1 MKRFFTLFIVFI
13 VFNGWFN
20 VPTAQAQGA
29 PDRTLAAAVRRYL
42 ELRPTDP
49 INWKALGEFFDTS
62 GSIKSLKGLELATN
76 LERLELHNSP
86 IDDLTPLAN
95 LKKLTEITIWDSK
108 LNDLTPLAGL
118 IQLEYFS
125 LHNSRARNQ
134 ISDLTPVAGLIN
146 LWHLDV
152 GGNEISDITPV
163 TGLTK
168 LKQLGLCCNQ
178 ISDITPVAG
187 LTNLWHLWLDYNPI
201 SDITPLTQLTGLS
214 SLALQNNQI
223 GDITPLAR
231 LTGLVYL
238 WLRCNEISDL
248 TPLAGLTTLLK
259 LSLRGNQIND
269 ITPLAGLTTLVALDL
284 RGNQINDITPL
295 AGLTQLKGLVLETN
309 DINDLSP
316 LAGLRNLQTLNLARN
331 QISDITP
338 LTELTELE
346 WLDLGE
352 NQVVD
357 ADRLKTLPKL
367 TKLRLGGN
375 PSDLYIFETEVRIT
389 DTIYQILLLMSSS
402 EVICRARDPKQ
413 ETSPQET
420 SPQETLP
427 QSPVSTSVNEAELPP
442 MYWVNSESNT
452 LYGLTDGEVEHL
464 LPSVQNAT
472 SLTIDVANDK
482 LYWTEKT
489 SNRTGKI
496 HRANLD
502 GTNAQLVKDLTS
514 VPHDIAL
521 DAAGGKI
528 YLTNSWGKIQRLN
541 VDGSGFE
548 PNLVT
553 GLDTPQGI
561 ALDVLGGKVYW
572 TEMSGRIRRANLD
585 GSNIQEVVT
594 GLATPMDIA
603 IFRDTIYWAEKTGEN
618 QGEIRQANLNG
629 NPNAVTYTT
638 FTQGFPVGIAIDAVE
653 NKLYWTT
660 SRGEIGRANFDG
672 SHFQPN
678 IVTGLG
684 APGTLVIETR
694 LPDVLPTNAVLSI
707 SPSTVISP
715 AIGEQLSLNLNIADG
730 ASVAGYQVTVQF
742 DATALRYVESSNGNY
757 LSAGATFAT
766 PIAKEGYVVLASN
779 APTGVSNGDGTLATV
794 TFEVMAVKAS
804 TLTLSEPLLTDNQ
817 GNTFLPRVEARKI
830 TKPPKLKE
838 DVTGDGVVNILDL
851 VAVASSFGK
860 TGETSADVNA
870 DGIVNIVD
878 MVLVAATLSTNAGAP
893 SLRLASLE
901 MFTAADVREWLSQAY
916 QLNDINVNHQRG
928 ILVLEQLLAVLIPKE
943 TILLPNYPNPFNP
956 ETWIPYQ
963 LAKAGDVKI
972 SIYDAKGAL
981 VRTLALGH
989 HSAGF
994 YTNKSRAAYWDGRN
1008 TLGERVASGIYFY
1021 QLQADDISLLRKMI
1035 ILK

>member
-1 MKRFFTLFIVFI
+1 MKRFFTLFVIYIVFSS
-13 VFNGWFN
+13 WFN
-20 VPTAQAQGA
+20 ASTAQAQGA

-49 INWKALGEFFDTS
+49 INWKALEEFSDTS

-76 LERLELHNSP
+76 LKRLELHNSP

-95 LKKLTEITIWDSK
+95 LKKLREITIWDSK
-108 LNDLTPLAGL
+108 LNDLTPLSGL
-118 IQLEYFS
+118 IQLEF
-125 LHNSRARNQ
+125 LAIQNFRARNQ
-134 ISDLTPVAGLIN
+134 ISDLTPLSGLIQ
-146 LWHLDV
+146 LEYLYTSD
-152 GGNEISDITPV
+152 NEISDLTPL
-163 TGLTK
+163 TGLTN
-168 LKQLGLCCNQ
+168 LYYLGLAHNQ
-178 ISDITPVAG
+178 ISDITPLAG
-187 LTNLWHLWLDYNPI
+187 LTQLIHLAISANPI
-201 SDITPLTQLTGLS
+201 SDITPLTGLTNLQFLELQL
-214 SLALQNNQI
+214 NPVV
-223 GDITPLAR
+223 DITPLAR
-231 LTGLVYL
+231 LTELKGAILGG
-238 WLRCNEISDL
+238 NEISDL
-248 TPLAGLTTLLK
+248 TPLTGLTNLLA
-259 LSLRGNQIND
+259 LDLHNNQIND
-269 ITPLAGLTTLVALDL
+269 ITPLAGLTGLEGLDL
-284 RGNQINDITPL
+284 GDNQINDITPL
-295 AGLTQLKGLVLETN
+295 AGLTQLRGLALRTN
-309 DINDLSP
+309 HIQDLSP
-316 LAGLRNLQTLNLARN
+316 LAGLTMLQALFLARN
-331 QISDITP
+331 QISNITP
-338 LTELTELE
+338 LTGLTELE
-346 WLDLGE
+346 CLDLGE
-352 NQVVD
+352 NQIAD
-357 ADRLKTLPKL
+357 ADADLLKTLPKL
-367 TKLRLGGN
+367 MKLRLGGD
-375 PSDLYIFETEVRIT
+375 PSDPYHFVIVAPNGDRIHFVIPLGVR
-389 DTIYQILLLMSSS
+389 S
-402 EVICRARDPKQ
+402 ARDPEQ

-442 MYWVNSESNT
+442 MYWVGSESNT
-452 LYGLTDGEVEHL
+452 LYGLTDGEVETL

-472 SLTIDVANDK
+472 SFAIDVANDK
-482 LYWTEKT
+482 LYWTEQT

-496 HRANLD
+496 HSANLD
-502 GTNAQLVKDLTS
+502 GTNAQLVKNLTS

-553 GLDTPQGI
+553 GLDTPQSI

-585 GSNIQEVVT
+585 GTNIQDVVT
-594 GLATPMDIA
+594 GLATPIDIA

-618 QGEIRQANLNG
+618 QGEIRQAYLNG

-638 FTQGFPVGIAIDAVE
+638 FTQGFPVGIAVDAVE

-694 LPDVLPTNAVLSI
+694 LPDALPTNAVLSI

>member
-1 MKRFFTLFIVFI
+1 MKRFFTLFVIYIVFSS
-13 VFNGWFN
+13 WFN
-20 VPTAQAQGA
+20 ASTAQAQGA
-29 PDRTLAAAVRRYL
+29 PDRTLAAAVRKYL

-49 INWKALGEFFDTS
+49 INWKALEKFSDTS

-95 LKKLTEITIWDSK
+95 LKKLREITIWDSK

-118 IQLEYFS
+118 IQLEF
-125 LHNSRARNQ
+125 LAIQNFRARNQ
-134 ISDLTPVAGLIN
+134 ISDLTPLSGLIQ
-146 LWHLDV
+146 LYYLYTSD
-152 GGNEISDITPV
+152 NEISDLTPL
-163 TGLTK
+163 TGLTN
-168 LKQLGLCCNQ
+168 LVYLGLNVNQ
-178 ISDITPVAG
+178 ISDITPLAG
-187 LTNLWHLWLDYNPI
+187 LTQLRSIAIGVNQI
-201 SDITPLTQLTGLS
+201 SDITPLAGLTQLRSIAING
-214 SLALQNNQI
+214 NQI
-223 GDITPLAR
+223 SDITPLAR
-231 LTGLVYL
+231 LTELEFL
-238 WLRCNEISDL
+238 HFANNESSDL
-248 TPLAGLTTLLK
+248 TPLTRLTNLAVLGLG
-259 LSLRGNQIND
+259 GNQINN
-269 ITPLAGLTTLVALDL
+269 ITPLAGLTNLAVLDL
-284 RGNQINDITPL
+284 GGNQINDITPL
-295 AGLTQLKGLVLETN
+295 AGLTQLRGLGLGTN
-309 DINDLSP
+309 HIQDLSP
-316 LAGLRNLQTLNLARN
+316 LAGLTELQALFLARN
-331 QISDITP
+331 QISNITP
-338 LTELTELE
+338 LTGLTELE
-346 WLDLGE
+346 CLDLGE
-352 NQVVD
+352 NQIAD

-375 PSDLYIFETEVRIT
+375 PSDYYHFVTPTPSNIINYVIPQGVR
-389 DTIYQILLLMSSS
+389 S
-402 EVICRARDPKQ
+402 AKDPKQ

-420 SPQETLP
+420 SP

-452 LYGLTDGEVEHL
+452 LYGLTDGEVETL

-482 LYWTEKT
+482 LYWTEQT

-521 DAAGGKI
+521 DATGGKI

-638 FTQGFPVGIAIDAVE
+638 FTQGFPVGIAVDAVE

-672 SHFQPN
+672 SNFQPN

-694 LPDVLPTNAVLSI
+694 LPDALPTNAVLSI

-851 VAVASSFGK
+851 VAVASSFGE

-901 MFTAADVREWLSQAY
+901 MFTAADVREWLSQAH

>member
-1 MKRFFTLFIVFI
+1 MKRFFTLFVIFI
-13 VFNGWFN
+13 VFNSWFN

-29 PDRTLAAAVRRYL
+29 PDQTLAAAVRRYL

-95 LKKLTEITIWDSK
+95 LKKLREITFWDSK
-108 LNDLTPLAGL
+108 LDDLTPLAGL
-118 IQLEYFS
+118 IQLEFLS
-125 LHNSRARNQ
+125 IQNLRAPNQ
-134 ISDLTPVAGLIN
+134 ISDLTPIAGLIQ
-146 LWHLDV
+146 LDYL
-152 GGNEISDITPV
+152 GIWDNEISDLTPL
-163 TGLTK
+163 TGLT
-168 LKQLGLCCNQ
+168 QLSYLSIGDNQ
-178 ISDITPVAG
+178 ISDITPLAG
-187 LTNLWHLWLDYNPI
+187 LTQLIHLAIGNNQI
-201 SDITPLTQLTGLS
+201 SDITPLTQLTKLQTLGL
-214 SLALQNNQI
+214 LNNQVV
-223 GDITPLAR
+223 DITPLAR
-231 LTGLVYL
+231 LTEIEDVILGD
-238 WLRCNEISDL
+238 NEISDI
-248 TPLAGLTTLLK
+248 TPLTGLTNLLA
-259 LSLRGNQIND
+259 LSLSNNQIND
-269 ITPLAGLTTLVALDL
+269 ITPLAGLTELEGLDL
-284 RGNQINDITPL
+284 GGNQINDITPL
-295 AGLTQLKGLVLETN
+295 AGLTQLRGLALGTN
-309 DINDLSP
+309 HIQDLSP
-316 LAGLRNLQTLNLARN
+316 LAGLTMLQALFLARN
-331 QISDITP
+331 QISNITP
-338 LTELTELE
+338 LTGLTELE
-346 WLDLGE
+346 CLDLGE
-352 NQVVD
+352 NQIAD
-357 ADRLKTLPKL
+357 ADLLKTLPKL
-367 TKLRLGGN
+367 MKLRLGGD
-375 PSDLYIFETEVRIT
+375 P
-389 DTIYQILLLMSSS
+389 S
-402 EVICRARDPKQ
+402 EVYHFVIVGPNGDRIHFVIPLGVRSARDPEQ

-452 LYGLTDGEVEHL
+452 LYGLTDGEVETL

-472 SLTIDVANDK
+472 SFAIDVANDK
-482 LYWTEKT
+482 LYWTEQT
-489 SNRTGKI
+489 SDRTGKI
-496 HRANLD
+496 HSANLD
-502 GTNAQLVKDLTS
+502 GTNAQLVKNLTS

-528 YLTNSWGKIQRLN
+528 YLTNAWGKIQRLN

-672 SHFQPN
+672 SNFQPN

-694 LPDVLPTNAVLSI
+694 LPDALPTNAVLSI

-901 MFTAADVREWLSQAY
+901 MFTAADVREWLSQAH